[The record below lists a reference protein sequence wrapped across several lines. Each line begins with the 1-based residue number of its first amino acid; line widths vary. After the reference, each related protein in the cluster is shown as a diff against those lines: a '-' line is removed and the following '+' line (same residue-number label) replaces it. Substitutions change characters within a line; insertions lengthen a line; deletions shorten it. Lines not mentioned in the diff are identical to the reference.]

1 MESRI
6 DHRIDAHLSSPHAHA
21 PSKLCEGARATHL
34 AGAKVA
40 QPTRA
45 EAADAHWVRP
55 ALVGEV
61 QFSERTEAGKLR
73 HPVWRGFR
81 PDKKPS
87 DVVVETEPLTG
98 TAAAEA

>member
-1 MESRI
+1 VELSYLGRVGSGLTERELAEIGSRLKKMS
-6 DHRIDAHLSSPHAHA
+6 RKTPPLEGVPAADAS
-21 PSKLCEGARATHL
+21 
-34 AGAKVA
+34 
-40 QPTRA
+40 
-45 EAADAHWVRP
+45 DAHWVRP

-87 DVVVETEPLTG
+87 DVVVEIPQFQR
-98 TAAAEA
+98 

>member
-1 MESRI
+1 MLQSVP
-6 DHRIDAHLSSPHAHA
+6 LSE
-21 PSKLCEGARATHL
+21 LGARIRAARVA
-34 AGAKVA
+34 AG
-40 QPTRA
+40 RSRFL
-45 EAADAHWVRP
+45 WVRP

-87 DVVVETEPLTG
+87 DVVVEV
-98 TAAAEA
+98 